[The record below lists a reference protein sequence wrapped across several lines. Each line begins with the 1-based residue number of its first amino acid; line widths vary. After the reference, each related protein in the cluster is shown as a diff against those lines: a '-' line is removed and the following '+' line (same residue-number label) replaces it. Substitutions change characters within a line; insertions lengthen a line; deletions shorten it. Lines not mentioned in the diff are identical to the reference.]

1 MKVLLLPNDFNIRKG
16 LQTLFEHKEL
26 EFLTAESVRHG
37 IKLLDSHSSID
48 LVIVNISLQNESGL
62 KLLQYLKQSPRYHW
76 LPIIVLSKNWN
87 SSLVTLCA
95 DLRVNHMVAI
105 PFTLELLADK
115 VQRALDNGKRR
126 ILLVEDDEAL
136 LDLLKNIFELERFD
150 TLGAGSC
157 EEALNILK
165 NNAVHMIISDV
176 LLPKMTGFDLL
187 KIVKKQSPEIPLVLV
202 TGYSGDYTRKDA
214 LAMGAD
220 GYFTKPFKNV
230 ELVRKVRSLLMASP
244 VRCG

>member
-1 MKVLLLPNDFNIRKG
+1 MKILLVPNDNNIRKG
-16 LQTLFEHKEL
+16 LQTLYEHKEL

-37 IKLLDSHSSID
+37 IRLLDSHPSID

-62 KLLQYLKQSPRYHW
+62 KLLQYLRQSPRYHW
-76 LPIIVLSKNWN
+76 LPIIVMARNWN

-95 DLRVNHMVAI
+95 DLKVNYMVAV
-105 PFTLELLADK
+105 PYTLELLADK

-126 ILLVEDDEAL
+126 ILLVEDDEPL
-136 LDLLKNIFELERFD
+136 LELLKNILELDRFD

-157 EEALNILK
+157 EEALEILS
-165 NNAVHMIISDV
+165 NHTVHMIISDV

-187 KIVKKQSPEIPLVLV
+187 KIVKKQSPEIPVVLV

-214 LAMGAD
+214 LAIGAD
-220 GYFTKPFKNV
+220 GYFKKPFKNT
-230 ELVRKVRSLLMASP
+230 ELVRKVRGLLMVNP
-244 VRCG
+244 VRCS